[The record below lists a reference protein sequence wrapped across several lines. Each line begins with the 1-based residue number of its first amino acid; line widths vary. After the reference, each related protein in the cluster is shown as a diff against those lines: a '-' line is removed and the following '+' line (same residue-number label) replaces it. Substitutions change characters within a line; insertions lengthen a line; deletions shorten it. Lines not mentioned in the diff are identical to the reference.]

1 MNRSKFCTCVLL
13 LVILLACKSKGQKAI
28 DEIAEHMPDPVNMN
42 LGKENYTIDVPE
54 GWTTAHTIY
63 GGINYYF
70 LGAPKTEDD
79 PNTNINVITERMRNY
94 SLETFRE
101 KSIESLKQAIPSVTI
116 LAEGYIE
123 ANGIKGGWY
132 SYTMAPQGMEASLVS
147 YIFPK
152 NNIAY
157 IVTGGT
163 QLKDAA
169 RYRST
174 FDRIAK
180 SIKIVK

>member
-1 MNRSKFCTCVLL
+1 MNV
-13 LVILLACKSKGQKAI
+13 
-28 DEIAEHMPDPVNMN
+28 
-42 LGKENYTIDVPE
+42 GKENYTIDVPE
-54 GWTTAHTIY
+54 GWTTAHTTY
-63 GGINYYF
+63 GGSNYYI

-79 PNTNINVITERMRNY
+79 PNTNINVITERMQNY
-94 SLETFRE
+94 SLETYRE
-101 KSIESLKQAIPSVTI
+101 KAIESLKQAIPSVTI
-116 LAEGYIE
+116 LAEGYTE

-132 SYTMAPQGMEASLVS
+132 SYTMAPQGMEASLIS

>member
-1 MNRSKFCTCVLL
+1 MFHSR
-13 LVILLACKSKGQKAI
+13 
-28 DEIAEHMPDPVNMN
+28 
-42 LGKENYTIDVPE
+42 
-54 GWTTAHTIY
+54 
-63 GGINYYF
+63 INYYF

-79 PNTNINVITERMRNY
+79 PNTNINVITERMQNL

-101 KSIESLKQAIPSVTI
+101 RTIESLKRTIPSVTI

-123 ANGIKGGWY
+123 ANGIKGAWY
-132 SYTMAPQGMEASLVS
+132 SYTMEPQGIQASLVS

-152 NNIAY
+152 NNTAY
-157 IVTGGT
+157 VVTGGT

-174 FDRIAK
+174 FDKTAK